1 MNMSTIVFHDVSK
14 RFRDKQIFLHENFQL
29 KEGLTFLVGK
39 NGAGKTTFI
48 NLSVGLEFANEGSV
62 ELFGHSLSKI
72 DKNMKKKIGIQ
83 MQNDAF
89 LRNVRVKEYIKLY
102 EALYDANRIG
112 NGEKL
117 VNTAKVR
124 DILEIDSLMDRYAYT
139 LSGGEKKKVSLY
151 LSILGNKKLIILD
164 EPTAG
169 IDVQI
174 KDKIVFVITYLRECG
189 VDILVSSHDLE
200 EFYTI
205 ADNILMLDLGIVYDG
220 AKVGFEEKYGYG
232 YRVCTEKKVED
243 KNILVGRLFEK
254 KYLYSRDKKTLANY
268 FSMEEIEK
276 TTVKDLYQIALLS
289 KKKDRGHA

>member
-1 MNMSTIVFHDVSK
+1 MM
-14 RFRDKQIFLHENFQL
+14 QI
-29 KEGLTFLVGK
+29 
-39 NGAGKTTFI
+39 
-48 NLSVGLEFANEGSV
+48 GSV
-62 ELFGHSLSKI
+62 MA
-72 DKNMKKKIGIQ
+72 KNWWTRTGVRGIL
-83 MQNDAF
+83 A
-89 LRNVRVKEYIKLY
+89 
-102 EALYDANRIG
+102 
-112 NGEKL
+112 
-117 VNTAKVR
+117 
-124 DILEIDSLMDRYAYT
+124 IDSLMDRYAYT

-220 AKVGFEEKYGYG
+220 AKVGFEKKYGYG

-243 KNILVGRLFEK
+243 KNILAGSLFEK
-254 KYLYSRDKKTLANY
+254 NICTVAIRKRLQTISPWKK
-268 FSMEEIEK
+268 
-276 TTVKDLYQIALLS
+276 
-289 KKKDRGHA
+289 

>member
-1 MNMSTIVFHDVSK
+1 MSEAAGRSRLKCMASNMHLVVQSPHPEIRSRGTSASLLVTWRKAVNMSTIVFHDVSK

-117 VNTAKVR
+117 VDT
-124 DILEIDSLMDRYAYT
+124 
-139 LSGGEKKKVSLY
+139 
-151 LSILGNKKLIILD
+151 
-164 EPTAG
+164 
-169 IDVQI
+169 
-174 KDKIVFVITYLRECG
+174 
-189 VDILVSSHDLE
+189 
-200 EFYTI
+200 
-205 ADNILMLDLGIVYDG
+205 
-220 AKVGFEEKYGYG
+220 
-232 YRVCTEKKVED
+232 
-243 KNILVGRLFEK
+243 
-254 KYLYSRDKKTLANY
+254 
-268 FSMEEIEK
+268 
-276 TTVKDLYQIALLS
+276 
-289 KKKDRGHA
+289 DRGTWHTCDRQSNGSLRIHSVRW